1 MSGPG
6 RQPITGVG
14 RSRRRRSGSGA
25 RADAAAAGGGREGPV
40 GRMVGWVCVSL
51 RLIPLGT
58 NGYIPSH
65 GRQTMCFL
73 LLDGEGALLLDAGTG
88 MARLLDPRLQAMLAG
103 VARLD
108 ILLTHYHLD
117 HVVGL
122 SYLPAVWRERPVRLF
137 CPAPPLVDLGP
148 ERALGQLLSPPL
160 FPIGISEFPSP
171 VEVVTLDGTGEH
183 RIGALPV
190 RLRRQ
195 SHPGGSAGV
204 RLGDALAYTTDTSAD
219 DATAELARGVALL
232 LHEAWATDAEA
243 QASDPGGHGHSAAAG
258 VARVARGA
266 GVARLMPVHH
276 HPGRTEEEV
285 RAMARSIAAQ
295 AGDGIEVVVPEEGRV
310 YELG

>member
-1 MSGPG
+1 
-6 RQPITGVG
+6 
-14 RSRRRRSGSGA
+14 
-25 RADAAAAGGGREGPV
+25 
-40 GRMVGWVCVSL
+40 
-51 RLIPLGT
+51 
-58 NGYIPSH
+58 
-65 GRQTMCFL
+65 MCFL

-88 MARLLDPRLQAMLAG
+88 MARLLEPRVRELLAG

-122 SYLPAVWRERPVRLF
+122 SYLPAVWRDRPVRLF

-160 FPIGISEFPSP
+160 FPIGISEFPSA
-171 VEVVTLDGTGEH
+171 VEVVELDGTGDC
-183 RIGALPV
+183 RIGSLPV

-195 SHPGGSAGV
+195 RHPGGSLGV
-204 RLGDALAYTTDTSAD
+204 RLGDRIAYTTDTSAD
-219 DATAELARGVALL
+219 DETSELARGVSLL
-232 LHEAWATDAEA
+232 LHEAWATDEEA
-243 QASDPGGHGHSAAAG
+243 RANDPGQHGHSAAGG

-285 RAMARSIAAQ
+285 RALARSIAEQ
-295 AGDGIEVVVPEEGRV
+295 AGEGIEVVVAEEGRV
-310 YELG
+310 YEME